1 MALPE
6 FTTDLNIIQKLDDE
20 PNDIGGLT
28 AAELKAKF
36 DESGLVIKKWLNET
50 LLPALI
56 AANLGYSSSD
66 TIEAENIQAA
76 IEYVRAHGSAETKA
90 LQDAVADD
98 LATLSTQITIKYDAL
113 SNQVSV
119 NYDTLTDKMDE
130 NYKSLHNEITQVVVG
145 VIPDGS
151 ISRQKLAE
159 DVINLITSLQ
169 NDLSDAQDKLEEL
182 DAREVVIDPATQAAD
197 GLMSKEDKAKLDGI
211 ADNATRV
218 LVDTELSEESANA
231 IENKAVYAA
240 IQSAL
245 QALTEGLSGKANST
259 HTHTKSDITDLVI
272 DAAPTA
278 DSTNPVSSGGV
289 YSAVEEVK
297 DAAQDAVDEYASSWG
312 EIAMRNI
319 GEILAVRAHSGEHL
333 THEGIIADA
342 FQDTSLMD
350 TYSGGLLFLNKRLEL
365 AAVQAASGTV
375 SFSGAT
381 DFNASIISKEIITE
395 KVWADIFTFRPEGYC
410 VATKLTLKTGSST
423 STGTPAHMKLS
434 IWKGST
440 KLCETAMGVIN
451 HYSDA
456 TESAA
461 EYTINQALDPN
472 FTYTMKLWIE
482 NKTMYSATL
491 SYVKFDVTPSSYNTG
506 MATCSGI
513 SLLSGAK
520 RVIVLVHA
528 TAAVPT
534 VSVRFASSGSFTTL
548 FNPSISDT
556 KLPDGTACKLREYA
570 ANAPDGA
577 QTVQVRLSVSGSSC
591 KIYDYALIQLP

>member
-36 DESGLVIKKWLNET
+36 DEAGLAIKKWLNET

-66 TIEAENIQAA
+66 TVEAENIQAA
-76 IEYVRAHGSAETKA
+76 IEYVRAHGSAETQA
-90 LQDAVADD
+90 LQNAVADD
-98 LATLSTQITIKYDAL
+98 LTALSAQITNKYDAL
-113 SNQVSV
+113 SDQMSD
-119 NYDTLTDKMDE
+119 NYDTLSDKLDE

-145 VIPDGS
+145 VVPDGS
-151 ISRQKLAE
+151 ISYQKLAE

-169 NDLSDAQDKLEEL
+169 NDLSDAQDKIEEL
-182 DAREVVIDPATQAAD
+182 DAREVVIDPATQTND

-211 ADNATRV
+211 AANATRV
-218 LVDTELSEESANA
+218 LVDAVLSSESTNA
-231 IENKAVYAA
+231 IENQAVHSA
-240 IQSAL
+240 IQSVM

-259 HTHTKSDITDLVI
+259 HTHTKSDITDFAI
-272 DAAPTA
+272 DSAPTA
-278 DSTNPVSSGGV
+278 DSTNPVASGGV
-289 YSAVEEVK
+289 YTAVNEVK
-297 DAAQDAVDEYASSWG
+297 GKAKEAVDEYASTWG
-312 EIAMRNI
+312 KTAMRNI
-319 GEILAVRAHSGEHL
+319 GEIWAHRMHNGERGCP
-333 THEGIIADA
+333 EGILADA
-342 FQDTSLMD
+342 FQDTSMID
-350 TYSGGLLFLNKRLEL
+350 TYSGGLLFSNKRLEL

-375 SFSGAT
+375 NFTGGK
-381 DFNASIISKEIITE
+381 DFNASIIAKEIVTE
-395 KVWADIFTFRPEGYC
+395 KAWVDIFTFRPEGYC

-440 KLCETAMGVIN
+440 KLCETAMGEIN

-461 EYTINQALDPN
+461 EYTVNQALDPN

-482 NKTMYSATL
+482 DKAMYSAILT
-491 SYVKFDVTPSSYNTG
+491 YVKFDVTPSSYNTG
-506 MATCSGI
+506 TATCSDI
-513 SLLSGAK
+513 SVLSGAK

-528 TAAVPT
+528 TVAVPT
-534 VSVRFASSGSFTTL
+534 VSVRFAGSGTFTTL
-548 FNPSISDT
+548 RATSIADAT
-556 KLPDGTACKLREYA
+556 LPDGTTCKLREYG
-570 ANAPDGA
+570 ANIPEGA
-577 QTVQVRLSVSGSSC
+577 TQAQVRLSVSGSSC